1 MFYTKDEANNFNNN
15 IANFGN
21 FKSFKYKA
29 KLLENTVAQ
38 PAPNAVNGIS
48 RNATIAVPL
57 KYLSNFLN
65 EMTLKSFEMTLIN
78 CKVEIKFKWT
88 KYCVFLCVF
97 YYCY

>member
-1 MFYTKDEANNFNNN
+1 MFYTKDEANNLNNS
-15 IANFGN
+15 IGNFGN

-38 PAPNAVNGIS
+38 PAPNVANGIS

-78 CKVEIKFKWT
+78 CKV
-88 KYCVFLCVF
+88 
-97 YYCY
+97 